1 MGNIVYSM
9 VSGVGREQRVATE
22 RQKPHR
28 SGRVV
33 SVRLDEETIGR
44 LDVLAARTGRSRGV
58 YLKLAI
64 GAALPGLERAHWEQ
78 VAAEFEDKT
87 IDRQFHTLMQQL
99 TTDEHDDRD
108 AGGEA
113 GGA

>member
-1 MGNIVYSM
+1 MVNIVYLV
-9 VSGVGREQRVATE
+9 VSGVGRELVVATE

-33 SVRLDEETIGR
+33 SVRLDEETIGK
-44 LDVLAARTGRSRGV
+44 LDALAARTGRSRGV

-87 IDRQFHTLMQQL
+87 IDRQFHALMQQL
-99 TTDEHDDRD
+99 TTGEHDNRD
-108 AGGEA
+108 EQGA